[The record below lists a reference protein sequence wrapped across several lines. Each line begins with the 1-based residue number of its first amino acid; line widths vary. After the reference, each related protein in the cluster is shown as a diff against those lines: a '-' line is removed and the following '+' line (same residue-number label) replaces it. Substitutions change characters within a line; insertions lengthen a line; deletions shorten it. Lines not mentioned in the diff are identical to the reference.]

1 MTFFWPAAGAE
12 KFWGI
17 CTKIGGPP
25 YDGGGSEAKP
35 AHTHVWI
42 RALSAHPPL
51 WALRPFPFEKH
62 NCNLNHTM
70 VL

>member
-25 YDGGGSEAKP
+25 YDGGGSDAKP

-51 WALRPFPFEKH
+51 WVTSIGSPPHSK
-62 NCNLNHTM
+62 TQWSGWSG
-70 VL
+70 